1 MTIFTKDELDDLSK
15 RVKDVKFGMFTT
27 SDDENRMTSRPLTLQ
42 QIDEAGTMWFFVS
55 DEEEFTTHLVH
66 NPSVNVSFADVDDH
80 VYVSVAGRA
89 ALVRDR
95 AKMEQ
100 LWKPS
105 VKAWFP
111 EGLDDPHLALLEVQI
126 QSAEYW
132 DTGNSKMVSLFAMA
146 KAALTGKRPA
156 NVGEHK
162 HLGH

>member
-42 QIDEAGTMWFFVS
+42 QIDDAGTMWFFVS
-55 DEEEFTTHLVH
+55 DEEEFTTHLLG

-80 VYVSVAGRA
+80 LYVSVAGRA
-89 ALVRDR
+89 ELVRDR

-100 LWKPS
+100 LWKPA

-146 KAALTGKRPA
+146 KAPLTGKRQT

>member
-1 MTIFTKDELDDLSK
+1 MTIFTKDELDDLTK

-55 DEEEFTTHLVH
+55 DEEEFTTHLVN

-80 VYVSVAGRA
+80 LYVSVAGRA

-146 KAALTGKRPA
+146 KAALTGKRPT

>member
-1 MTIFTKDELDDLSK
+1 MTIFTKDELDDLTK

-42 QIDEAGTMWFFVS
+42 QIDDAGTMWFFVS
-55 DEEEFTTHLVH
+55 DEEEFTTHLVN

-80 VYVSVAGRA
+80 LYVSIAGRA

-146 KAALTGKRPA
+146 KAAITGKRPA

>member
-1 MTIFTKDELDDLSK
+1 MTIFTKDELDDLTK

-27 SDDENRMTSRPLTLQ
+27 SDDEHRMTSRPLTLQ

-55 DEEEFTTHLVH
+55 DEEEFTTHLLN

-80 VYVSVAGRA
+80 LYVSIAGRA
-89 ALVRDR
+89 SLVRDR

-132 DTGNSKMVSLFAMA
+132 DTGNSKMVSLFGMA
-146 KAALTGKRPA
+146 KAAITGKRPT